1 MLAALYYRVAKF
13 EPSIP
18 FAGAALLLAALF
30 ALATETLGKRA
41 PRPGSAAA
49 EAIFATGAVA
59 ALALALTIALEK
71 GWLTIALAL
80 MVPGIA
86 WVQEKRPL
94 PALRWLAAVIGVLV
108 VARIGWEPRIM
119 GPNVGT
125 TPVFNW
131 LLYGYGIPAAAFWL
145 GGTLLRRR
153 ADDQPARMIE
163 AGALLLTV
171 LTVFLEIRHYINR
184 GDIYSRSSGLTE
196 VALQVCAG
204 LAMTIG
210 LEHLRRRTLSVVH
223 NAGALILA
231 ALTLGGIVFGL
242 GIAQNPLL
250 RPIPVGGPFVNLILL
265 GYGLP
270 AILTAALALH
280 ARGVRPPQYSA
291 AAAVVAVV
299 LALAYLTLEVRTLF
313 HGEVLT
319 RGPTT
324 DAEGYTYSAVWLAFG
339 VVLLAAGVALHSQA
353 VRLASA
359 AVVTLTVCKVF
370 LLDMQGLTGIYQ
382 ALSFIGLGAVLLG
395 IGWLYQRLL
404 FPRRRPAVPSAQQQ

>member
-1 MLAALYYRVAKF
+1 MRR
-13 EPSIP
+13 
-18 FAGAALLLAALF
+18 G
-30 ALATETLGKRA
+30 RA
-41 PRPGSAAA
+41 VPPPRRSSPPARSP
-49 EAIFATGAVA
+49 
-59 ALALALTIALEK
+59 ALALALTLALEK
-71 GWLTIALAL
+71 GWLTVALTL

-94 PALRWLAAVIGVLV
+94 PALRWLCAVIGALV
-108 VARIGWEPRIM
+108 VLRIGWM
-119 GPNVGT
+119 QHVVGANVGAN
-125 TPVFNW
+125 PIFNW
-131 LLYGYGIPAAAFWL
+131 ILYGYGVPAAAFWL
-145 GGTLLRRR
+145 GGWLLRRR

-171 LTVFLEIRHYINR
+171 LTVFLEIRHTINR
-184 GDIYSRSSGLTE
+184 GNIYYPSAGLTE

-210 LEHLRRRTLSVVH
+210 LEHIRRRTGSIVH
-223 NAGALILA
+223 NAGALVLA
-231 ALTLGGIVFGL
+231 ALTLCGIVFGL
-242 GIAQNPLL
+242 GFAQNPLL
-250 RPIPVGGPFVNLILL
+250 RAIPVGGLFVNLILL

-270 AILTAALALH
+270 ATLTAALALY

-291 AAAVVAVV
+291 GAAVVAVV

-313 HGEVLT
+313 HGEILT

-339 VVLLAAGVALHSQA
+339 VVLLAVGMALKSQA

-359 AVVTLTVCKVF
+359 AVVILTVCKVF
-370 LLDMQGLTGIYQ
+370 LLDMQGLTGIWQ
-382 ALSFIGLGAVLLG
+382 SLSFLGLGAVLLG

-404 FPRRRPAVPSAQQQ
+404 FPRRPAAVMEQGARSSTS